1 MTYIEIE
8 NWKAAVAELKPE
20 KFEIYIAV
28 DNLKV
33 DRIELHLLTGK
44 PTHIFTSVPRN
55 ENLIAPIIVPSIIDT
70 FPAALQSEREIAEGF
85 GVTFDNE
92 KSNEPLLLKNSDALS
107 LHPMRR
113 DVLLKSRN
121 ETPWPGAKEPSNE
134 KSSPSRR
141 KSLPIGAGLDSDKT
155 V

>member
-1 MTYIEIE
+1 MTHIEIE
-8 NWKAAVAELKPE
+8 NWKSAVANLKAE

-28 DNLKV
+28 DQLKTN
-33 DRIELHLLTGK
+33 RIELHLLTQK
-44 PTHIFTSVPRN
+44 QTHIFTSVPRN
-55 ENLIAPIIVPSIIDT
+55 ENQIVPSITDT
-70 FPAALQSEREIAEGF
+70 FPAALQSEREISEGF

-92 KSNEPLLLKNSDALS
+92 KSNEPLLLTNSDALS

-113 DVLLKSRN
+113 DVSLKHRN

-134 KSSPSRR
+134 KASPSRR
-141 KSLPIGAGLDSDKT
+141 KSLPIGAAPDSDKT